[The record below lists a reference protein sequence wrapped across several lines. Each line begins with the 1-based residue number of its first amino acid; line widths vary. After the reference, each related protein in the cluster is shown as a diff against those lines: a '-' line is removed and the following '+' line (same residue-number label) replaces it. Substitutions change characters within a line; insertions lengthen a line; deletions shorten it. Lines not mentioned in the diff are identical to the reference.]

1 MQRFTLPYG
10 SSIISFE
17 LPNGL
22 AADLIE
28 PDITPP
34 APDPL
39 AAVAQ
44 TLEHPLND
52 WKWPVFKSTQAIG
65 IAINDKTRPVPHQ
78 HLLPPL
84 LKKLVDL
91 GAASDKINF
100 FVATGTHLSLNFEE
114 FTKILPK
121 EIVDQY
127 HIESHNCDEI
137 GNMFYLGTTQWQ
149 TPVYVNKRF
158 HDMDFKIVVGNI
170 EPHHFAGF
178 SGGMKTAA
186 IGLTGRQTINTNHA
200 MLRDPRAT
208 IAEYENNPLRQDVEE
223 IGEKI
228 GVDLAV
234 NAVLNAD
241 KQIVRVFAGNPKEVM
256 LAGIPVS
263 RAVCQKAVSRRYDVV
278 IASVGGHPKDIN
290 LYQSQKALTHASL
303 LTKDGGTVILVAACP
318 EGSGSRP
325 YETFMEGVQT
335 PDEVFLKFEQEG
347 FSVGPHKAFQIAR
360 ELKRIHVILVSQMP
374 DELVKKLLL
383 TPEHGV
389 LDALKQVSPALDG
402 VSIAVMP
409 HATNTIPD
417 LA

>member
-1 MQRFTLPYG
+1 
-10 SSIISFE
+10 
-17 LPNGL
+17 
-22 AADLIE
+22 
-28 PDITPP
+28 
-34 APDPL
+34 
-39 AAVAQ
+39 
-44 TLEHPLND
+44 LEHPIKD
-52 WKWPVFKSTQAIG
+52 WQWRPFKSTQAIG

-84 LKKLVDL
+84 LMKLFDM
-91 GAASDKINF
+91 GAAADKINF
-100 FVATGTHLSLNFEE
+100 FVATGTHLPLGFEE

-121 EIVDQY
+121 ELVDQY

-137 GNMFYLGTTQWQ
+137 GNMFYLGTTQRQ

-158 HDMDFKIVVGNI
+158 HDMEFKIVVGNI

-186 IGLTGRQTINTNHA
+186 IGLTGRQTINANHA

-208 IAEYENNPLRQDVEE
+208 IAEYEKNPLRQDVEE

-241 KQIVRVFAGNPKEVM
+241 KQIVKVFAGNPKEVM

-263 RAVCQKAVSRRYDVV
+263 RAVCQKAVSRCYDVV

-318 EGSGSRP
+318 EGSGSRL

-374 DELVKKLLL
+374 DKLVKKLLL
-383 TPEHGV
+383 TPEHNV
-389 LDALKQVSPALDG
+389 LDALKQVSPALDS
-402 VSIAVMP
+402 VSIVVMP

>member
-1 MQRFTLPYG
+1 
-10 SSIISFE
+10 
-17 LPNGL
+17 
-22 AADLIE
+22 
-28 PDITPP
+28 
-34 APDPL
+34 
-39 AAVAQ
+39 
-44 TLEHPLND
+44 
-52 WKWPVFKSTQAIG
+52 
-65 IAINDKTRPVPHQ
+65 
-78 HLLPPL
+78 
-84 LKKLVDL
+84 
-91 GAASDKINF
+91 
-100 FVATGTHLSLNFEE
+100 GTHLPLGFEE

-121 EIVDQY
+121 ELVDQY

-137 GNMFYLGTTQWQ
+137 GNMFYLGTTQRQ

-158 HDMDFKIVVGNI
+158 HDMEYKIVVGNI

-186 IGLTGRQTINTNHA
+186 IGLTGRQTINANHA

-208 IAEYENNPLRQDVEE
+208 IAEYEKNPLRQDVEE

-241 KQIVRVFAGNPKEVM
+241 KQIVKVFAGNPKEVM

-263 RAVCQKAVSRRYDVV
+263 RAVCQKAVSRCYDVV

-318 EGSGSRP
+318 EGSGSRL

-374 DELVKKLLL
+374 DKLVKKLLL
-383 TPEHGV
+383 TPEHNV
-389 LDALKQVSPALDG
+389 LDALKQVSPALDS
-402 VSIAVMP
+402 VSIVVMP